1 MFLPFILKLLSW
13 MTSAALE
20 ELFDAIFGALFLI
33 VVTYASVLP
42 QMVEFFSTK
51 LSSRVCGDTL
61 SLVIWATSGL
71 YCPS

>member
-1 MFLPFILKLLSW
+1 

-20 ELFDAIFGALFLI
+20 ELFDAIFVALFLI

-51 LSSRVCGDTL
+51 LSR
-61 SLVIWATSGL
+61 
-71 YCPS
+71 